1 MKNKIFINLFV
12 GFTKITGLLPVLI
25 FFRPK
30 IYRVNKK
37 NRKIP
42 KPCIIVSNHKSLL
55 DFVLYLLIFPF
66 TTIHFL
72 MAEVLYKKGKLFSFM
87 LNSLGGI
94 KVERDAKDFGFVSE
108 TIEVLDN
115 KGVAGI
121 FPEAR
126 LPINGKP
133 WPFTTS
139 TAFIASH
146 ANAQILPVYTFGNY
160 GFRSRTKVCIG
171 EPFYLTDYA
180 KDGLTENEQLE
191 NLTQILEQKVYEL
204 KNFVEEKENIN

>member
-1 MKNKIFINLFV
+1 MKNKLFISLFV
-12 GFTKITGLLPVLI
+12 GFTKITGLLPVFL
-25 FFRPK
+25 FFKPR
-30 IYRVNKK
+30 IYRINKN
-37 NRKIP
+37 NRAIP
-42 KPCIIVSNHKSLL
+42 RPCIVVSNHKSLL

-94 KVERDAKDFGFVSE
+94 KVERDDKDFGFISE

-115 KGVAGI
+115 GGVVGI
-121 FPEAR
+121 FPEGR
-126 LPINGKP
+126 LPINGNP

-146 ANAQILPVYTFGNY
+146 SNAQILPVYTFGNY
-160 GFRSRTKVCIG
+160 GFATRTKVCIG
-171 EPFYLTDYA
+171 EPFYLSDFV
-180 KDGLTENEQLE
+180 KEGLSESEQLDH
-191 NLTQILEQKVYEL
+191 LTKVLERKVYEL
-204 KNFVEEKENIN
+204 KDFVEEKKIEQ

>member
-1 MKNKIFINLFV
+1 MKNKLFINLFV
-12 GFTKITGLLPVLI
+12 GFTKITGLLPVLL
-25 FFRPK
+25 FFKPQ
-30 IYRVNKK
+30 IYRINKN
-37 NRKIP
+37 NRAIP
-42 KPCIIVSNHKSLL
+42 RPCIVVSNHKSLL

-94 KVERDAKDFGFVSE
+94 KVERDDKDFGFISE

-115 KGVAGI
+115 GGVVGI
-121 FPEAR
+121 FPEGR
-126 LPINGKP
+126 LPINGNP

-146 ANAQILPVYTFGNY
+146 SNAQILPVYTFGNY
-160 GFRSRTKVCIG
+160 GFATRTKVCIG
-171 EPFYLTDYA
+171 EPFYLSDFV
-180 KDGLTENEQLE
+180 KEGLSESEQLDH
-191 NLTQILEQKVYEL
+191 LTKVLERKVYEL
-204 KNFVEEKENIN
+204 KDFVEEKKIEQ